1 MLRLA
6 NAGITNVLSSAI
18 MSQPTFF
25 LIDGHALAYR
35 AYFGM
40 KARRFQTR
48 QGLPTGAIFGFTRIL
63 FELIRREQPH
73 YLVVCFDTKDPT
85 HRHEAFEDYKGHRKP
100 APDDLVL
107 QFPYIER
114 MVQALGIPIYR
125 QSGYEADDLLGSL
138 ACKASQKDYAV
149 RILTGDR
156 DLFQLIDEQIRILV
170 PSRDASGYD
179 SYGAAEVQAKYG
191 YTPAQVVDFKALAGD
206 SSDNIPGV
214 KGIGEKSALS
224 LLAEH
229 HTLEGIYKAV
239 DEAPDTI
246 PSKWIKKLVEGRESA
261 QLSYQLATI
270 VTDMPV
276 EMEPESAKLGEANI
290 PDLLELMQTLEFN
303 RLQKEL
309 PTVLKNFESAD
320 IEIETLE
327 SFAQAQV
334 LSPAATVV
342 SDAEALQ
349 SLVQALQQHPFAF
362 DTETTGLASLST
374 DLVGLSF
381 AHLNDQGEECC
392 YYVPTGHR
400 LITDLEFVIEPEVA
414 LEALKPVLEN
424 PDIAKCAHNAK
435 FDCNVLSQYG
445 VQVKGL
451 KDDTM
456 ILDYIL
462 YPESQHGLKEMA
474 LSHLNVE
481 MQPISALIGTGRK
494 KITMDQVSVEAA
506 APYAAADAVA
516 TLRLQK
522 KLREVLEQ
530 PENEKLKALYEDIE
544 MPVMGVLAALEQA
557 GILLD
562 TPFLAILSQELEK
575 ELAGI
580 ESRVTALAGE
590 TFNLNSPQ
598 QLSKIL
604 FENLKLPTQGI
615 KKNKTGAY
623 STDIK
628 TLEKLSAFHPM
639 LDEILSHRQLAKL
652 KSTYVDAMPLLI
664 NPRTHRLHTTFN
676 QTVVA
681 TGRLSSSD
689 PNLQNIP
696 VRTELGRQMRKAFI
710 AKPGHVLVS
719 CDYSQVELRLLA
731 HFSEDPAFM
740 QAFRD
745 NLDIHTQTAKDI
757 FDLPSLDD
765 VTPEMRR
772 IAKTTNF
779 GIVYGQTAFGLSR
792 TLNIS
797 NGEAK
802 QIIDRFKSEYPGIDR
817 YMESTLEQARD
828 KGYVETLFQRR
839 RTFENINNP
848 NRSLREFSERAAV
861 NAPIQGS
868 ASDLIKLAMIRIQH
882 WITEEGLPIDM
893 LLQVHDELV
902 FEMPEDA
909 VDTYLPEIL
918 RQMEQVYTLSVPLRV
933 DAHSGINWKEAK

>member
-1 MLRLA
+1 
-6 NAGITNVLSSAI
+6 

-48 QGLPTGAIFGFTRIL
+48 QGIPTGAIMGFTRIL
-63 FELIRREQPH
+63 FELIRRENPH

-85 HRHEAFEDYKGHRKP
+85 HRHEAFEEYKGHRKP
-100 APDDLVL
+100 APDDLVV
-107 QFPYIER
+107 QFPYIEQ
-114 MVQALGIPIYR
+114 MVKALGIPIYR
-125 QSGYEADDLLGSL
+125 QSGYEADDLMGSL
-138 ACKASQKDYAV
+138 ACKASQKNYTV

-156 DLFQLIDEQIRILV
+156 DLFQLIDDQIRILI

-179 SYGAAEVQAKYG
+179 SFGAEEVQAKYG
-191 YTPAQVVDFKALAGD
+191 YTPQQVVDFKALAGD

-214 KGIGEKSALS
+214 KGIGEKSALT

-229 HTLEGIYKAV
+229 HTLEGIYKV
-239 DEAPDTI
+239 LDESPEQI
-246 PSKWIKKLVEGRESA
+246 PSKWVNKLLEGRESA
-261 QLSYQLATI
+261 FLSQKLATI

-276 EMEPESAKLGEANI
+276 EMDPDSAKLGEANV
-290 PDLLELMQTLEFN
+290 PELLELMQTLELN

-309 PTVLKNFESAD
+309 PTVLKNFEQGD
-320 IEIETLE
+320 VEVEHLDTLT
-327 SFAQAQV
+327 QAQV
-334 LSPAATVV
+334 LSPQATVV
-342 SDAEALQ
+342 SDEAALAK
-349 SLVQALQQHPFAF
+349 LVQALEQYPFAF
-362 DTETTGLASLST
+362 DTETTGLDALNT

-381 AHLNDQGEECC
+381 AHLDAEGKEQA

-400 LITDLEFVIEPEVA
+400 LITDLEYVIEPDVA
-414 LEALKPVLEN
+414 LAALKPVLEN
-424 PDIAKCAHNAK
+424 PEIAKCAHNAK

-451 KDDTM
+451 IDDTM

-474 LSHLNVE
+474 LSHLNLE
-481 MQPISALIGTGRK
+481 MQPISELIGTGRK

-522 KLREVLEQ
+522 HLR
-530 PENEKLKALYEDIE
+530 KALAEPDHAQLKTLYETIE
-544 MPVMGVLAALEQA
+544 MPVMEVLCALEQA

-562 TPFLAILSQELEK
+562 TEFLSVLSVDLEQQ
-575 ELAGI
+575 LAGI
-580 ESRVTALAGE
+580 ESRVVEMAGE
-590 TFNLNSPQ
+590 SFNLNSPQ

-628 TLEKLSAFHPM
+628 TLEKLSAFHPL
-639 LDEILSHRQLAKL
+639 LDEILAHRQLAKL
-652 KSTYVDAMPLLI
+652 KSTYVDAMPQLI

-681 TGRLSSSD
+681 TGRLSSTD

-696 VRTELGRQMRKAFI
+696 IRTELGRQMRKAFI
-710 AKPGHVLVS
+710 AKPEHVLVS

-757 FDLPSLDD
+757 FDLPTLDD

-792 TLNIS
+792 TLNIT

-802 QIIDRFKSEYPGIDR
+802 TIIDRFKREYPGVDR
-817 YMESTLEQARD
+817 YMDQTLVQARE

-839 RTFENINNP
+839 RTFDNINNP
-848 NRSLREFSERAAV
+848 NRALREFSERAAV

-868 ASDLIKLAMIRIQH
+868 ASDLIKLAMIRIQQ
-882 WITEEGLPIDM
+882 WIAQEKLPFKM

-902 FEMPEDA
+902 FEMPEHQVND
-909 VDTYLPEIL
+909 YLPEII

-933 DAHSGINWKEAK
+933 DAHFGKNWMEAK